1 MPLIGHSEGFI
12 LSLCTLLQVNFIMA
26 FQDDFYIINVNSY
39 IKTVPNYFG
48 IDFIKDLK
56 NDDGT
61 FKPHVT
67 ELNTNY
73 VQYGVKTIKC
83 SIPTLFIEVE
93 YKTSDGHYLINHEVY
108 LYEEDYPTLKDLE
121 AYKEKVSYGFAS
133 QVTQEIKDV
142 VEAFH
147 NGYGCICLSS
157 GDY

>member
-1 MPLIGHSEGFI
+1 MSFEEK
-12 LSLCTLLQVNFIMA
+12 
-26 FQDDFYIINVNSY
+26 FYILNCHSY
-39 IKTVPNYFG
+39 IKSVPNYFCM
-48 IDFIKDLK
+48 DFMKELK

-67 ELNTNY
+67 ELNPNY
-73 VQYGVKTIKC
+73 VQYGVNKTIKC

-147 NGYGCICLSS
+147 NGYGCECLSN

>member
-1 MPLIGHSEGFI
+1 M
-12 LSLCTLLQVNFIMA
+12 TKD
-26 FQDDFYIINVNSY
+26 FQENFYILNCHSY
-39 IKTVPNYFG
+39 IKTVPNYFCM
-48 IDFIKDLK
+48 DFIKELK
-56 NDDGT
+56 NEDGT

-67 ELNTNY
+67 ELNTDC

-83 SIPTLFIEVE
+83 NIPTLFIEVE
-93 YKTSDGHYLINHEVY
+93 YKTSDGHYLITREVF

-133 QVTQEIKDV
+133 QVSQEIKDV

-147 NGYGCICLSS
+147 MGYGCECLSS

>member
-1 MPLIGHSEGFI
+1 MSFEE
-12 LSLCTLLQVNFIMA
+12 N
-26 FQDDFYIINVNSY
+26 FYILNCHSY
-39 IKTVPNYFG
+39 IKTVPNYFSM
-48 IDFIKDLK
+48 DFMKELK
-56 NDDGT
+56 NDDGS

-83 SIPTLFIEVE
+83 SLPTLFIEVE

-108 LYEEDYPTLKDLE
+108 LYAEDYSTLKDLE

-133 QVTQEIKDV
+133 QVTQEIKDI

-147 NGYGCICLSS
+147 NGYGCMCLSS

>member
-1 MPLIGHSEGFI
+1 MSFEE
-12 LSLCTLLQVNFIMA
+12 N
-26 FQDDFYIINVNSY
+26 FYILNCHSY
-39 IKTVPNYFG
+39 IKTVPNYFCM
-48 IDFIKDLK
+48 DFIKDLK

-73 VQYGVKTIKC
+73 VQYGVNKTIKC
-83 SIPTLFIEVE
+83 SIPTLFIEVD

-147 NGYGCICLSS
+147 NGYGCECLSS

>member
-1 MPLIGHSEGFI
+1 MSFEE
-12 LSLCTLLQVNFIMA
+12 N
-26 FQDDFYIINVNSY
+26 FYILNCHSY
-39 IKTVPNYFG
+39 IKTVPNYFCM
-48 IDFIKDLK
+48 DFMKELK
-56 NDDGT
+56 NDDGS
-61 FKPHVT
+61 FKPYVT

-73 VQYGVKTIKC
+73 VQYGVNKTIKC

-133 QVTQEIKDV
+133 QVTQETKDI

-147 NGYGCICLSS
+147 MGYGCECLSN

>member
-1 MPLIGHSEGFI
+1 MSFEE
-12 LSLCTLLQVNFIMA
+12 N
-26 FQDDFYIINVNSY
+26 FYILNCHSY
-39 IKTVPNYFG
+39 IKTVPNYFCM
-48 IDFIKDLK
+48 DFIKDLK
-56 NDDGT
+56 NEDGT

-83 SIPTLFIEVE
+83 NIPTLFIEVE

-108 LYEEDYPTLKDLE
+108 LYNEYSTLKDLE

-133 QVTQEIKDV
+133 QVTQELKDV
-142 VEAFH
+142 VTAFH
-147 NGYGCICLSS
+147 MGYGCECLSS

>member
-1 MPLIGHSEGFI
+1 MSFEE
-12 LSLCTLLQVNFIMA
+12 N
-26 FQDDFYIINVNSY
+26 FYILNCHSY
-39 IKTVPNYFG
+39 IKTVPNYFCM
-48 IDFIKDLK
+48 DFMKELK

-61 FKPHVT
+61 FNPHVT

-83 SIPTLFIEVE
+83 SVPTLFIEVE

-147 NGYGCICLSS
+147 NGYGCECLSN

>member
-1 MPLIGHSEGFI
+1 
-12 LSLCTLLQVNFIMA
+12 MA
-26 FQDDFYIINVNSY
+26 FQDDFYIINVNSH
-39 IKTVPNYFG
+39 IKNVPNYFCT
-48 IDFIKDLK
+48 DFMKELK

-67 ELNTNY
+67 ELKPNFT
-73 VQYGVKTIKC
+73 QYGVKTIKC
-83 SIPTLFIEVE
+83 SLPTLFIEVE

-108 LYEEDYPTLKDLE
+108 LYAEDYPTLKDLE

-133 QVTQEIKDV
+133 QVTQETKDI

-147 NGYGCICLSS
+147 NGYGCQCLSS

>member
-1 MPLIGHSEGFI
+1 MSFEE
-12 LSLCTLLQVNFIMA
+12 N
-26 FQDDFYIINVNSY
+26 FYILNCHSY
-39 IKTVPNYFG
+39 IKTVPNYFCM
-48 IDFIKDLK
+48 DFMKELK

-83 SIPTLFIEVE
+83 SVPTLFIEVE

-147 NGYGCICLSS
+147 NGYGCECLSS

>member
-1 MPLIGHSEGFI
+1 MSFEE
-12 LSLCTLLQVNFIMA
+12 N
-26 FQDDFYIINVNSY
+26 FYILNCHSY
-39 IKTVPNYFG
+39 IKTVPNYFCM
-48 IDFIKDLK
+48 DFIKELK

-73 VQYGVKTIKC
+73 VQYGVNKTIKC

-147 NGYGCICLSS
+147 NGYGCECLSN

>member
-1 MPLIGHSEGFI
+1 MSFEENIYI
-12 LSLCTLLQVNFIMA
+12 LNCH
-26 FQDDFYIINVNSY
+26 SY
-39 IKTVPNYFG
+39 IKTVPNYFCM
-48 IDFIKDLK
+48 DFMKELK
-56 NDDGT
+56 NDDGN

-83 SIPTLFIEVE
+83 TIPTLFIEVE

-133 QVTQEIKDV
+133 QVTQELKDV
-142 VEAFH
+142 VTAFH
-147 NGYGCICLSS
+147 MGYGCECLSS

>member
-1 MPLIGHSEGFI
+1 MSFEE
-12 LSLCTLLQVNFIMA
+12 N
-26 FQDDFYIINVNSY
+26 FYILNCHSY
-39 IKTVPNYFG
+39 IKTVPNYFCM
-48 IDFIKDLK
+48 DFIKELK

-73 VQYGVKTIKC
+73 VQYGVNKTIKC
-83 SIPTLFIEVE
+83 SIPTLFIEVD

-121 AYKEKVSYGFAS
+121 AYKDKVSYGFAS
-133 QVTQEIKDV
+133 QVTQEIKDI

-147 NGYGCICLSS
+147 NGYGCMCLSS

>member
-1 MPLIGHSEGFI
+1 MSFEE
-12 LSLCTLLQVNFIMA
+12 N
-26 FQDDFYIINVNSY
+26 FYILNCHSY
-39 IKTVPNYFG
+39 IKTVPNYFCM
-48 IDFIKDLK
+48 DFMKELK
-56 NDDGT
+56 NDDGS
-61 FKPHVT
+61 FKPYVT

-83 SIPTLFIEVE
+83 SVPTLFIEVE

-147 NGYGCICLSS
+147 NGYGCECLSN

>member
-1 MPLIGHSEGFI
+1 MSFEE
-12 LSLCTLLQVNFIMA
+12 N
-26 FQDDFYIINVNSY
+26 FYILNCHSY
-39 IKTVPNYFG
+39 IKTVPNYFCM
-48 IDFIKDLK
+48 DFMKELK

-83 SIPTLFIEVE
+83 SVPTLFIEVE
-93 YKTSDGHYLINHEVY
+93 YKTSDGHYLINHEDY

-147 NGYGCICLSS
+147 NGYGCECLSS

>member
-1 MPLIGHSEGFI
+1 MSFEE
-12 LSLCTLLQVNFIMA
+12 N
-26 FQDDFYIINVNSY
+26 FYILNCHSY

-48 IDFIKDLK
+48 MDFMEQLK
-56 NDDGT
+56 NDDGS
-61 FKPHVT
+61 FKPYVT

-108 LYEEDYPTLKDLE
+108 LYNEYSTLKDLE

-147 NGYGCICLSS
+147 MGYGCECLSS
-157 GDY
+157 EEY

>member
-1 MPLIGHSEGFI
+1 MSFEE
-12 LSLCTLLQVNFIMA
+12 N
-26 FQDDFYIINVNSY
+26 FYILNCHSY
-39 IKTVPNYFG
+39 IKTVPNYFCM
-48 IDFIKDLK
+48 DFIKELK

-73 VQYGVKTIKC
+73 VQYGVNKTIKC
-83 SIPTLFIEVE
+83 SIPTLFIEVD

-133 QVTQEIKDV
+133 QVTQEIKDI

-147 NGYGCICLSS
+147 NGYGCECLSN

>member
-1 MPLIGHSEGFI
+1 MSFEE
-12 LSLCTLLQVNFIMA
+12 N
-26 FQDDFYIINVNSY
+26 FYILNCHSY
-39 IKTVPNYFG
+39 IKTVPNYFCM
-48 IDFIKDLK
+48 DFMKELK

-83 SIPTLFIEVE
+83 SVPTLFIEVE

-147 NGYGCICLSS
+147 NGYGCECLSN
-157 GDY
+157 GEY

>member
-1 MPLIGHSEGFI
+1 MSFEE
-12 LSLCTLLQVNFIMA
+12 N
-26 FQDDFYIINVNSY
+26 FYILNCHSY
-39 IKTVPNYFG
+39 IKTVPNYFCM
-48 IDFIKDLK
+48 DFIKDLK
-56 NDDGT
+56 NEDGT

-73 VQYGVKTIKC
+73 VQYGVNKTIKC

-147 NGYGCICLSS
+147 NGYGWECLSNR
-157 GDY
+157 DY

>member
-1 MPLIGHSEGFI
+1 MSFEE
-12 LSLCTLLQVNFIMA
+12 N
-26 FQDDFYIINVNSY
+26 FYILNCHSY
-39 IKTVPNYFG
+39 IKTVPNYFCM
-48 IDFIKDLK
+48 DFIKELK

-73 VQYGVKTIKC
+73 VQYGVNKTIKC
-83 SIPTLFIEVE
+83 SIPTLFIEVD

-133 QVTQEIKDV
+133 QVTQEIKDI

-147 NGYGCICLSS
+147 NGYGCECLSS

>member
-1 MPLIGHSEGFI
+1 MSFEEK
-12 LSLCTLLQVNFIMA
+12 
-26 FQDDFYIINVNSY
+26 FYILNCHSY
-39 IKTVPNYFG
+39 IKTVPNYFCM
-48 IDFIKDLK
+48 DFMKELK
-56 NDDGT
+56 NDDGS
-61 FKPHVT
+61 FKPYVT

-73 VQYGVKTIKC
+73 VQYGVNKTIKC

-147 NGYGCICLSS
+147 NGYGCECLSS

>member
-1 MPLIGHSEGFI
+1 MTFY
-12 LSLCTLLQVNFIMA
+12 
-26 FQDDFYIINVNSY
+26 DDFYVINVNSH
-39 IKTVPNYFG
+39 IKTVPNYFSM
-48 IDFIKDLK
+48 DFMKELK
-56 NDDGT
+56 NDDGS

-67 ELNTNY
+67 ELNTNF

-133 QVTQEIKDV
+133 QVTQEIKDI

-147 NGYGCICLSS
+147 NGYGCECLSS

>member
-1 MPLIGHSEGFI
+1 MSFEE
-12 LSLCTLLQVNFIMA
+12 N
-26 FQDDFYIINVNSY
+26 FYILNCHSY
-39 IKTVPNYFG
+39 IKTVPNYFCM
-48 IDFIKDLK
+48 DFMKELK

-83 SIPTLFIEVE
+83 SVPTLFIEVE

-147 NGYGCICLSS
+147 NGYGCECLAS

>member
-1 MPLIGHSEGFI
+1 MSFEE
-12 LSLCTLLQVNFIMA
+12 N
-26 FQDDFYIINVNSY
+26 FYILNCHSY
-39 IKTVPNYFG
+39 IKTVPNYFCM
-48 IDFIKDLK
+48 DFIKELK

-73 VQYGVKTIKC
+73 VQYGVNKTIKC
-83 SIPTLFIEVE
+83 SIPTLFIEVD

-133 QVTQEIKDV
+133 QVTQEIKDI

-147 NGYGCICLSS
+147 NGYGCMCLSS